1 MTFKKLRITGP
12 QATPYQLGQ
21 PMHVY
26 DGNILLAV
34 LDPVPVRNAGTEI
47 HIEAF
52 RPTRVVREE
61 RRHVGRLIFLEICAF
76 IAEHFHQIQA
86 ISFAFS
92 RQIDTLGGGAQQAV
106 ARTQVMERIGAV
118 NVQMAPRA
126 DIKPGH
132 FVVSGVWAYSGRNL
146 AALHAVLECERALY
160 RAQPIQAGAK
170 DRPGGLRA
178 VLRRLMSR
186 RRRGGKGA

>member
-12 QATPYQLGQ
+12 QAIPYQLGQ

-76 IAEHFHQIQA
+76 ISEHFHQIQA

-92 RQIDTLGGGAQQAV
+92 RQIDSLGGGLQLAASR
-106 ARTQVMERIGAV
+106 AQVMERIGAL
-118 NVQMAPRA
+118 NVQMTPRA
-126 DIKPGH
+126 DAKPGH

-146 AALHAVLECERALY
+146 AALYAVLEDERALY
-160 RAQPIQAGAK
+160 RAQPIQAGAN

-186 RRRGGKGA
+186 RRRGGKGS